1 MVLSESCASCTQNSP
16 PPAVIL
22 VIFDLVTEKGYCLV
36 EFEKKEEA
44 ELAIAEMDGSQL
56 LEQEISVMWAFVRGA
71 FIRPCCYRVSAYV
84 YTTVPRRYADPPL
97 RQCATLEQS
106 PRSYPPAAAHV

>member
-1 MVLSESCASCTQNSP
+1 MRAFSHLRLTAQPIVSRDRVLSSP
-16 PPAVIL
+16 LQALDGSFGVLRVLHPQISPLPAVIL

-56 LEQEISVMWAFVRGA
+56 LEQEISVTWAFVRGA
-71 FIRPCCYRVSAYV
+71 FVR
-84 YTTVPRRYADPPL
+84 L
-97 RQCATLEQS
+97 
-106 PRSYPPAAAHV
+106 